1 MRLAPHNPA
10 GEASEGR
17 DQSAGYARRSHSH
30 AIADVGSIP
39 TVSTFLDVARAVP
52 IRLSGLLSSV
62 RLVACPAETTAGH
75 LKGFDV
81 HLVLGASRCALH
93 LNEVLERCDAYGIS
107 VEIHDV
113 GVAA

>member
-39 TVSTFLDVARAVP
+39 TVSMFRLQDVPVTDRTLP
-52 IRLSGLLSSV
+52 G
-62 RLVACPAETTAGH
+62 
-75 LKGFDV
+75 
-81 HLVLGASRCALH
+81 
-93 LNEVLERCDAYGIS
+93 
-107 VEIHDV
+107 V
-113 GVAA
+113 GR

>member
-39 TVSTFLDVARAVP
+39 TVSIKF
-52 IRLSGLLSSV
+52 
-62 RLVACPAETTAGH
+62 
-75 LKGFDV
+75 
-81 HLVLGASRCALH
+81 
-93 LNEVLERCDAYGIS
+93 
-107 VEIHDV
+107 
-113 GVAA
+113 

>member
-39 TVSTFLDVARAVP
+39 TVSIFLAATEASASISLHCLESSAHKFEHLVERP
-52 IRLSGLLSSV
+52 HRL
-62 RLVACPAETTAGH
+62 LVADRLAG
-75 LKGFDV
+75 L
-81 HLVLGASRCALH
+81 C
-93 LNEVLERCDAYGIS
+93 LEKA
-107 VEIHDV
+107 
-113 GVAA
+113 VAHRGEGGGH

>member
-39 TVSTFLDVARAVP
+39 TVSTIGSVEP
-52 IRLSGLLSSV
+52 KIRSHGGYDS
-62 RLVACPAETTAGH
+62 
-75 LKGFDV
+75 
-81 HLVLGASRCALH
+81 GASSLSTHA
-93 LNEVLERCDAYGIS
+93 S
-107 VEIHDV
+107 VV
-113 GVAA
+113 VS